1 MNRVFSA
8 LLVIAFAIALGSL
21 PLEAQDGSSFHRAQV
36 KVRRGNV
43 YTSPT
48 SDQSVC
54 DELPVG
60 AVVHIYM
67 ETADGYV
74 AIRPTPQCFS
84 WVESRFLLIDS
95 DGGKGTVKTAG
106 VPSWIGQPE
115 QSVRSHLRMVQL
127 DRGEIVQI
135 RGSREMALS
144 RNGRKLQLTKIAP
157 PHGEF
162 RWMLKR
168 DLQQSDSKPIVDSTA
183 TLPIEANSSIGQFNR
198 VQPVQFEE
206 PVVTTADTT
215 GQVSNRFVPRWLNPA
230 RSPRS
235 RGAQSSQSSQ
245 SFNVETASFTLLDN
259 TSDVATTAVPLP
271 QDLGGLEN
279 YLSQMVAGKT
289 SDWELG
295 PIRDRVLQILSAAPA
310 QQRTQCEDLLTRI
323 QQFQDIHQQRL
334 RLAKTSLGT
343 VPRRLMN
350 INGDVLPLRT
360 SDIAKDL
367 VDPSTQGELSAEAQ
381 RTAYEETGYLMEVHS
396 SRRGAPEYALVD
408 EQGDVKV
415 FVTPVPGLNLAH
427 YLTKHIGI
435 FGRRGYLYRLKT
447 QHVTITRVVDLARH
461 TISGE

>member
-1 MNRVFSA
+1 MNQVFSA
-8 LLVIAFAIALGSL
+8 LLVIAFALVLGSL
-21 PLEAQDGSSFHRAQV
+21 QLEAQDGSSFHRAQV
-36 KVRRGNV
+36 KVRGANI

-67 ETADGYV
+67 ETSDGYV
-74 AIRPTPQCFS
+74 AIRPTPRCFS
-84 WVESRFLLIDS
+84 WVESRFLLIDR
-95 DGGKGTVKTAG
+95 DGVKGTVRTAG

-135 RGSREMALS
+135 LGSREMALTS
-144 RNGRKLQLTKIAP
+144 NGRKLQLTKIAP

-168 DLQQSDSKPIVDSTA
+168 ELQLQGDSDPIVDLTA
-183 TLPIEANSSIGQFNR
+183 TLPMEANSSAGQFKP
-198 VQPVQFEE
+198 VQPVQFEQPME
-206 PVVTTADTT
+206 ATADTT

-235 RGAQSSQSSQ
+235 RGAQSSQP
-245 SFNVETASFTLLDN
+245 FNVQPASFTLLDN
-259 TSDVATTAVPLP
+259 VSDVATTAVPLP
-271 QDLGGLEN
+271 RDFGALET
-279 YLSQMVAGKT
+279 YLSRMVARKT

-295 PIRDRVLQILSAAPA
+295 PIRNQVLQMFNTAPA
-310 QQRTQCEDLLTRI
+310 QQRSQWEDLLARI

-350 INGDVLPLRT
+350 INGDVLPLQT

-367 VDPSTQGELSAEAQ
+367 VDPSTQGKLSAEAQ

-427 YLTKHIGI
+427 YLTKHIGV

-461 TISGE
+461 TTFDE

>member
-8 LLVIAFAIALGSL
+8 LLVIAFAIVLGSL
-21 PLEAQDGSSFHRAQV
+21 QLEAQDGSSFHRAQV
-36 KVRRGNV
+36 KVRRANV

-67 ETADGYV
+67 ETSDGYV
-74 AIRPTPQCFS
+74 AIRPTPRCFS
-84 WVESRFLLIDS
+84 WVESRFLLMDR
-95 DGGKGTVKTAG
+95 DGVKGTVRITG

-135 RGSREMALS
+135 LGSREMALTS
-144 RNGRKLQLTKIAP
+144 NGRKLQLTKIAP

-168 DLQQSDSKPIVDSTA
+168 ELQLQGDSDPLVDLTA
-183 TLPIEANSSIGQFNR
+183 TLPMEGNSSVGQFKR
-198 VQPVQFEE
+198 VKPVQFEQ
-206 PVVTTADTT
+206 PVGATADTT

-235 RGAQSSQSSQ
+235 RGAQSSQP
-245 SFNVETASFTLLDN
+245 FNVQPASFTLLDN
-259 TSDVATTAVPLP
+259 ASDVATTAVPLP
-271 QDLGGLEN
+271 RDFGDLET
-279 YLSQMVAGKT
+279 YLSRMVARKT

-295 PIRDRVLQILSAAPA
+295 PIRNQVLQMLNSAPA
-310 QQRTQCEDLLTRI
+310 QQRSQWENLMARI

-350 INGDVLPLRT
+350 MNGDVLPLRT

-367 VDPSTQGELSAEAQ
+367 VDPSTQGKLSAEAQ

-396 SRRGAPEYALVD
+396 SRRGAPKYALVD

-427 YLTKHIGI
+427 YLTKHIGV

-461 TISGE
+461 TTFDD

>member
-1 MNRVFSA
+1 
-8 LLVIAFAIALGSL
+8 
-21 PLEAQDGSSFHRAQV
+21 
-36 KVRRGNV
+36 
-43 YTSPT
+43 
-48 SDQSVC
+48 
-54 DELPVG
+54 
-60 AVVHIYM
+60 
-67 ETADGYV
+67 
-74 AIRPTPQCFS
+74 
-84 WVESRFLLIDS
+84 
-95 DGGKGTVKTAG
+95 
-106 VPSWIGQPE
+106 
-115 QSVRSHLRMVQL
+115 VRSHLRMVQL

-135 RGSREMALS
+135 LGSREMALTS
-144 RNGRKLQLTKIAP
+144 NGRKLQLTKIAP

-168 DLQQSDSKPIVDSTA
+168 ELQLQGDSDPIVDLTA
-183 TLPIEANSSIGQFNR
+183 TLPMEANSSAGQFKP
-198 VQPVQFEE
+198 VQPVQFEQPME
-206 PVVTTADTT
+206 ATADTT

-235 RGAQSSQSSQ
+235 RGAQSSQP
-245 SFNVETASFTLLDN
+245 FNVQPASFTLLDN
-259 TSDVATTAVPLP
+259 VSDVATTAVPLP
-271 QDLGGLEN
+271 RDFGALET
-279 YLSQMVAGKT
+279 YLSRMVARKT

-295 PIRDRVLQILSAAPA
+295 PIRNQVLQMFNTAPA
-310 QQRTQCEDLLTRI
+310 QQRSQWEDLLARI

-367 VDPSTQGELSAEAQ
+367 VDPSTQGKLSAEAQ
-381 RTAYEETGYLMEVHS
+381 RTAYEETGFLMEVHS

-427 YLTKHIGI
+427 YLTKHIGV

-461 TISGE
+461 TTFDE

>member
-8 LLVIAFAIALGSL
+8 LLVIAFAIVSGSL

-36 KVRRGNV
+36 KIRRANV

-48 SDQSVC
+48 TDQSIC
-54 DELPVG
+54 DELLVG

-67 ETADGYV
+67 ETSDGYV
-74 AIRPTPQCFS
+74 AIRPTPRCFS
-84 WVESRFLLIDS
+84 WVESRFLLIDR
-95 DGGKGTVKTAG
+95 DGAKGTVRTAG

-135 RGSREMALS
+135 LGSREMALS
-144 RNGRKLQLTKIAP
+144 SDGRKLQLTKIAP

-168 DLQQSDSKPIVDSTA
+168 DLQLQGDSEFIIDSTT
-183 TLPIEANSSIGQFNR
+183 TLPIEAKSSGGQFKR
-198 VQPVQFEE
+198 VRPVQFEQPGE
-206 PVVTTADTT
+206 ATADTT
-215 GQVSNRFVPRWLNPA
+215 GQVSNRFVPRWLSPA
-230 RSPRS
+230 RNPRS
-235 RGAQSSQSSQ
+235 RGSQLSQ
-245 SFNVETASFTLLDN
+245 SFNVQPASFTLPDN
-259 TSDVATTAVPLP
+259 TGNVATNAVPLP
-271 QDLGGLEN
+271 RDIGGLEN
-279 YLSQMVAGKT
+279 YLSQMVSRKT
-289 SDWELG
+289 SDWKLG
-295 PIRDRVLQILSAAPA
+295 PIRDQALKMLKTAPA
-310 QQRTQCEDLLTRI
+310 QQRSQWENLLARI
-323 QQFQDIHQQRL
+323 QQFQDIYQQRL
-334 RLAKTSLGT
+334 RLAKTSFGT
-343 VPRRLMN
+343 VPRRLLN
-350 INGDVLPLRT
+350 INGDTLPLRT

-427 YLTKHIGI
+427 YLTKHIGV

-461 TISGE
+461 TTADE

>member
-8 LLVIAFAIALGSL
+8 LLVIAFALGSL
-21 PLEAQDGSSFHRAQV
+21 QLEAQDGSSFHRAQV

-135 RGSREMALS
+135 LGSREMALS

-168 DLQQSDSKPIVDSTA
+168 DLHQGDLEPIVDSTA
-183 TLPIEANSSIGQFNR
+183 TLPIEANSSVGQFNR
-198 VQPVQFEE
+198 VQPVQFEQ
-206 PVVTTADTT
+206 PVVATADMT

-235 RGAQSSQSSQ
+235 RGAQLSQ
-245 SFNVETASFTLLDN
+245 SFNVQTASFTLQDN
-259 TSDVATTAVPLP
+259 TSDVVTTAVPLP

-279 YLSQMVAGKT
+279 YLSQMVARKT

-295 PIRDRVLQILSAAPA
+295 PIRDRVLQMLSAAPA
-310 QQRTQCEDLLTRI
+310 QQRTQCENLLARI
-323 QQFQDIHQQRL
+323 QQFQDIHQQRS
-334 RLAKTSLGT
+334 RLAKTSFGT

-367 VDPSTQGELSAEAQ
+367 VDPSTQGTLSAEAQ

-427 YLTKHIGI
+427 YLTKHIGV

-461 TISGE
+461 TTSGE